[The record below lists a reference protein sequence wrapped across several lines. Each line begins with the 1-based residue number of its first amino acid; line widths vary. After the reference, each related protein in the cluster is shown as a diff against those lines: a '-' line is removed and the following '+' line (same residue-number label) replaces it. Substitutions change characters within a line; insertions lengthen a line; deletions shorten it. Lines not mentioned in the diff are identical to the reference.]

1 MPLLVDTGILFALAD
16 RSDAWHARVVALMKA
31 NREPLLAPVTILP
44 EVAYLL
50 ASRLGTHAE
59 QAFVRS
65 VADGEIS
72 VEGLKTADYARASD
86 VLRQYADI
94 GFVDATVVAIA
105 ERLKLTAIATT
116 DRRDF
121 SRIQPAHV
129 RAFTLLPAVERVDKK
144 T

>member
-16 RSDAWHARVVALMKA
+16 RNDAWHARVVTLMKA

-65 VADGEIS
+65 VADGEIG
-72 VEGLKTADYARASD
+72 VEDLKATDCARAVD
-86 VLRQYADI
+86 VLRQHADI
-94 GFVDATVVAIA
+94 GFVDATLVAIA
-105 ERLKLTAIATT
+105 ERLKVTAIATT
-116 DRRDF
+116 DRRHF
-121 SRIQPAHV
+121 SRIRPVHV
-129 RAFTLLPAVERVDKK
+129 RSFTLLPG
-144 T
+144 

>member
-16 RSDAWHARVVALMKA
+16 RSDAWHARVVALIEA
-31 NREPLLAPVTILP
+31 TREPLLAPVTILP

-50 ASRLGTHAE
+50 AARLGTRAE

-72 VEGLKTADYARASD
+72 IEGLKTADYARAAD
-86 VLRQYADI
+86 VLRRHSGI

-105 ERLKLTAIATT
+105 ERLKLQAIATT
-116 DRRDF
+116 DRRHF
-121 SRIQPAHV
+121 ARIQPAHV
-129 RAFTLLPAVERVDKK
+129 RAFTLLPV
-144 T
+144 